1 MTDIYSKPVMVDPP
15 RGYLYVGS
23 DGRSFPI
30 LYDPTKEE
38 GTITDWLIRNGYPQ
52 SEIDKYGEYF
62 HCRFW
67 YPEEE
72 R

>member
-1 MTDIYSKPVMVDPP
+1 M
-15 RGYLYVGS
+15 
-23 DGRSFPI
+23 
-30 LYDPTKEE
+30 
-38 GTITDWLIRNGYPQ
+38 TDWLIRNGYPQ

-72 R
+72 L